1 MSFATKPF
9 AIHGSWLLVS
19 ALFAASTV
27 QAAINIAQAPL
38 ETGTA
43 VDPNILFVLDDS
55 GSMRWGFMPDELDT
69 DFNLGNDCSSS
80 TMDYAGAKALACSAS
95 GRKYLASSHL
105 NTVYFD
111 PAENYPV
118 PLKPDGVNYYPTP
131 SFTSAP
137 HNGYDSSS
145 SKVDLSSKYYALIA
159 DYYYPNRNGTYGFAI
174 SDSTSDRNP
183 SPAFYFKYRT
193 GCTQNERSDSCYDY
207 VNVANLGAAEK
218 QKFANWFSFYRTRMM
233 LAKSGVSAAF
243 QSQLQS
249 MRVGYGAINSGVI
262 TADVAPFGGGNR
274 SGFFSWLHGK
284 QATGGTP
291 LLTAL
296 DTAGQYYQGDK
307 PWLTVPS
314 DPRSAKLEC
323 RQSFTILMTDGYYDG
338 SVSAGGNQDGS
349 DGSTITGPNNPD
361 YTYKASDPFR
371 DGESNT
377 LADVAMK
384 YWKTDLR
391 PDLANTVPVP
401 LPNLNP
407 AFWQHMVTFGVGLGV
422 TGSVTAQQGFDA
434 VTSKSAV
441 NWWGGSEKQNK
452 INDLLHASVN
462 GRGGFFSANK
472 PSTFASGL
480 ANTLANISARAG
492 SASNIAATAINSL
505 QTESNVYQAR
515 FIAGEWAGDLWSYK
529 VDDVSTPVWKASEQ
543 LPAPAARNI
552 WFGSSGSTGNAKAFV
567 WSEMSA
573 AEQKA
578 FNNDAAV
585 VDYIRGD
592 RSKEKKNG
600 GLYRDRTSLL
610 GDLVNS
616 SPELVSAP
624 VDMSYHRYSWSGA
637 SSYRSFL
644 ESNVKSR
651 PSVIYVGGN
660 DGMLHGFNADTG
672 RELLAFIPAAVMA
685 PIGGQTVNVLKKY
698 SEQNY
703 QHMFSVDGSPTVVD
717 VFDGNNW
724 RSVLLGSQGRGGNAL
739 FALDVTDPARFGGN
753 NVLWDKSFAELGVY
767 LGEPQVFRLN
777 SGHWALVAGYGYN
790 NSSEQSGILLID
802 VLTGNIIKKLP
813 TGKGSAS
820 DSNGMSEISTLDINN
835 DGNIDWVYGGDLHGH
850 VWKFDL
856 SSASEAGWIIANNG
870 QPLFSAVNAQNKRQS
885 VTGGVL
891 ANIDPKTGK
900 AWVFFG
906 TGRYLNQ
913 DDPSN
918 AEQQTMYGIID
929 GPTVSSRAE
938 LDARTITTVGD
949 KRVVSYAAQLSVG
962 KKGWYMDLVDT
973 HERIVDMPSM
983 LGGDLVLNTTIP
995 DTNVCNPSGSG
1006 YIMAVSAYSGSRLK
1020 KIFFDSSG
1028 DKNFDNS
1035 DKVQISGT
1043 ATDVSG
1049 IRVGSLNSVVTFAK
1063 NGSNVLALANC
1074 DGVNMCGTAVNASV
1088 ARQMLSWHEISN

>member
-1 MSFATKPF
+1 MSFAKTPF
-9 AIHGSWLLVS
+9 AVRTNWLLFSAAFAVS
-19 ALFAASTV
+19 TAEAAV
-27 QAAINIAQAPL
+27 NIAQAPL

-43 VDPNILFVLDDS
+43 VEPNILFVLDDS
-55 GSMRWGFMPDELDT
+55 GSMRWGFMPDDLSDNF
-69 DFNLGNDCSSS
+69 DLGNGCDGD
-80 TMDYAGAKALACSAS
+80 TTYAGVKVKRCNAS

-111 PAENYPV
+111 PDENYPV
-118 PLKPDGVNYYPTP
+118 PLMPDGVTPYPTP
-131 SFTSAP
+131 SFTAAP
-137 HNGYDSSS
+137 YNGYDSSS
-145 SKVDLSSKYYALIA
+145 SKIDLSTQYRALIA
-159 DYYYPNRNGTYGFAI
+159 DYYWPGFAI
-174 SDSTSDRNP
+174 TSATGTSSSSYNAGA
-183 SPAFYFKYRT
+183 AFYFKFRS
-193 GCTQNERSDSCYDY
+193 GCTTSERSDACYDL
-207 VNVANLGAAEK
+207 VKVTDLSAGDK
-218 QKFANWFSFYRTRMM
+218 QKFANWFSFYRTRLM
-233 LAKSGVSAAF
+233 LAKAGVSGAF

-274 SGFFSWLHGK
+274 TGFFSWLHNKAANGS
-284 QATGGTP
+284 TP

-296 DTAGQYYQGDK
+296 DSAGKYYQSDK
-307 PWLTVPS
+307 PWRTVPS
-314 DPRSAKLEC
+314 DSSSAKLEC
-323 RQSFTILMTDGYYDG
+323 RQNFTILMTDGYYDNAT
-338 SVSAGGNQDGS
+338 VDVGGNQDGT
-349 DGSTITGPNNPD
+349 DGVTISGPNNPD

-371 DGESNT
+371 DGNSNT

-384 YWKTDLR
+384 YWKNDLR
-391 PDLANTVPVP
+391 PDLDNTVPVP
-401 LPNLNP
+401 MPNLNP

-434 VTSKSAV
+434 ISGKSAV

-480 ANTLANISARAG
+480 ANTLSNISARAG

-552 WFGSSGSTGNAKAFV
+552 WFGSAGRAKAFA
-567 WSEMSA
+567 WSELSA
-573 AEQKA
+573 GEQKA
-578 FNNDAAV
+578 FNDDPAV
-585 VDYIRGD
+585 IDYIRGD

-600 GLYRDRTSLL
+600 GQFRDRTSLL

-637 SSYRSFL
+637 NSYRSFL
-644 ESNVKSR
+644 DSKVKDR
-651 PSVIYVGGN
+651 APVIYVGGN

-685 PIGGQTVNVLKKY
+685 PIGGQTTNILKKY

-717 VFDGNNW
+717 VFDGSQW
-724 RSVLLGSQGRGGNAL
+724 RSVLIGSQGRGGHAL
-739 FALDVTDPARFGGN
+739 FALDVTDPEKFTGN
-753 NVLWDKSFAELGVY
+753 DLLWDNSFAELGVY

-777 SGHWALVAGYGYN
+777 SGHWALLAGYGYN

-820 DSNGMSEISTLDINN
+820 DSNGMSELSTLDINN
-835 DGNIDWVYGGDLHGH
+835 DGSIDWVYGGDLHGH

-856 SSASEAGWIIANNG
+856 SAASESGWVIANNG
-870 QPLFSAVNAQNKRQS
+870 QPLFSATSGLNKRQS
-885 VTGGVL
+885 ITGGVL

-918 AEQQTMYGIID
+918 TEQQTMYGIID
-929 GPTVSSRAE
+929 GPAVASRSE
-938 LDARTITTVGD
+938 LEARTITAVGD
-949 KRVVSYAAQLSVG
+949 KRVVSYAPTLAAG
-962 KKGWYMDLVDT
+962 KKGWYMDLIET
-973 HERIVDMPSM
+973 HERIVDLPSM

-995 DTNVCNPSGSG
+995 DTNVCKPSGSG
-1006 YIMAVSAYSGSRLK
+1006 YIMAVAAYSGSRLK
-1020 KIFFDSSG
+1020 KVFFDSSG
-1028 DKNFDNS
+1028 DKAFDAN

-1063 NGSNVLALANC
+1063 NGSNVMALANC
-1074 DGVNMCGTAVNASV
+1074 DGVNMCGTAVNAAV
-1088 ARQMLSWHEISN
+1088 ARQMLSWHEINN

>member
-1 MSFATKPF
+1 MSFAKKPF
-9 AIHGSWLLVS
+9 AVRGQWLLLGACFAVS
-19 ALFAASTV
+19 TA
-27 QAAINIAQAPL
+27 QAAVDIAQAPL

-43 VDPNILFVLDDS
+43 VAPNLLFILDDS

-69 DFNLGNDCSSS
+69 DFNLSHDCSGS
-80 TMDYAGAKALACSAS
+80 TINYAGAKALACSAS
-95 GRKYLASSHL
+95 GRKYLASSQL

-111 PAENYPV
+111 PTEDYPL
-118 PLKPDGVNYYPTP
+118 PLQADGVTPYPEP
-131 SFTSAP
+131 SFDAAP
-137 HNGYDSSS
+137 NNGYSPTSGT
-145 SKVDLSSKYYALIA
+145 VNLSSQYYALIA
-159 DYYYPNRNGTYGFAI
+159 DFYYPNRNGTYGFAI
-174 SDSTSDRNP
+174 SGSASNRTAG
-183 SPAFYFKYRT
+183 PAFYFKYNT
-193 GCTQNERSDSCYDY
+193 GCTSAERSDSCYEY

-218 QKFANWFSFYRTRMM
+218 QKFANWFSFYRTRLM
-233 LAKSGVSAAF
+233 LAKAGVSGAF
-243 QSQLQS
+243 QSQLTS
-249 MRVGYGAINSGVI
+249 MRVGYGAINSGVV

-284 QATGGTP
+284 KADGGTP
-291 LLTAL
+291 LLAAL
-296 DTAGQYYQGDK
+296 DKAGQYYQSDK

-314 DPRSAKLEC
+314 DPNSAKLEC
-323 RQSFTILMTDGYYDG
+323 RQNFTILMTDGYYDG
-338 SVSAGGNQDGS
+338 TVDAGGNQDGT
-349 DGSTITGPNNPD
+349 DGVTMTGPNNPD
-361 YTYKASDPFR
+361 YTYQASDPFR
-371 DGESNT
+371 DGYGNT

-384 YWKTDLR
+384 YWKNDLR
-391 PDLANTVPVP
+391 PDMENSVPVP
-401 LPNLNP
+401 MPNLNP

-422 TGSVTAQQGFDA
+422 TGTVTAEQGFNA
-434 VTSKSAV
+434 IGGKSAV

-472 PSTFASGL
+472 YSVFSTGL

-515 FIAGEWAGDLWSYK
+515 FVAGDWAGDLWSYK

-552 WFGSSGSTGNAKAFV
+552 WFGSSSGGAKSFV

-578 FNNDAAV
+578 FNNDQTLI
-585 VDYIRGD
+585 DYIRGD
-592 RSKEKKNG
+592 QAREKKNG
-600 GLYRDRTSLL
+600 GLLRDRTSLL

-624 VDMSYHRYSWSGA
+624 VDMSYHRYSWAGA
-637 SSYRSFL
+637 ASYRSFL
-644 ESNVKSR
+644 EGSVKR
-651 PSVIYVGGN
+651 RTPVIYVGGN

-685 PIGGQTVNVLKKY
+685 PLSGSNGKANILKKY

-703 QHMFSVDGSPTVVD
+703 QHAFSVDGSPTVVD
-717 VFDGNNW
+717 VYDGNNW
-724 RSVLLGSQGRGGNAL
+724 KSVLIGSQGRGGNAL
-739 FALDVTDPARFGGN
+739 FALDVTSPDSFSGN
-753 NVLWDKSFAELGVY
+753 NVLWDKTFAELGVY
-767 LGEPQVFRLN
+767 LGEPQVFRME
-777 SGHWALVAGYGYN
+777 SGHWALIAGYGYN
-790 NSSEQSGILLID
+790 NSTEQSGLLVIDILS
-802 VLTGNIIKKLP
+802 GNIIKKLP
-813 TGKGSAS
+813 TGKGTST
-820 DSNGMSEISTLDINN
+820 DTNGMSEISTLDIDN
-835 DGNIDWVYGGDLHGH
+835 DGNVDWVYGGDLHGH

-856 SSASEAGWIIANNG
+856 SAANEAGWTIANNG
-870 QPLFSAVNAQNKRQS
+870 QPLFSATNSAGKRQMI
-885 VTGGVL
+885 TGGIL
-891 ANIDPKTGK
+891 ANVDPKTGK
-900 AWVFFG
+900 AWLFFG

-918 AEQQTMYGIID
+918 PDQQSMYGIMD
-929 GPTVSSRAE
+929 GPAVASRAE
-938 LDARTITTVGD
+938 LDARVITTVGD
-949 KRVVSYAAQLSVG
+949 KRVVSYAAGLTTG
-962 KKGWYMDLVDT
+962 KKGWYMDLVDA

-1006 YIMAVSAYSGSRLK
+1006 YIMALSAYSGSRLK
-1020 KIFFDSSG
+1020 KVFFDSSK
-1028 DKNFDNS
+1028 DKNFDHA
-1035 DKVQISGT
+1035 DKVQVSGT

-1063 NGSNVLALANC
+1063 NGNNVLALANC